1 MSGKFAVSICLG
13 LVIILLFPVLS
24 SAAEAQG
31 KRPNILFAIADD
43 ASWKHFSAYGC
54 QFVRTPAFD
63 RVAKEGVLF
72 SNAFT
77 PTSKCSPSR
86 AALLTGRN
94 PWQLE
99 EAANHYGLFPKKFDV
114 FPDLLE
120 KQGYF
125 VGFTGKGWGPGEWK
139 QAGWSRNP
147 CGPAFNRR
155 KLKSPREHM
164 APNDYAGNF
173 RDFLDQREKDQP
185 FCFWYGGH
193 EPHRGYVRGSGVAAG
208 KKPSDATVPPYLP
221 DEEIVRNDIL
231 DYGLEIEHFDDH
243 LGKMLAILETAG
255 ELENTLIV
263 VTSDNGMPFPRVKGH
278 TYEDACHM
286 PLAIRWGAKARGG
299 RVVEDFVSLID
310 VAPTL
315 LDAAG
320 AGKHPEMTG
329 QSLASILSSE
339 KSGQVDPARDH
350 VLLGRERCDV
360 GRPNDAGYPV
370 RAIRTKEFFYA
381 RNFAPERW
389 PAGPPETGYTDIDDS
404 PTKSLLVERKDQFFD
419 LAIAKRGAEELYD
432 VRSDPAGVKN
442 LADDPKLVETK
453 EALWAKLEAELREQ
467 KDPRIL
473 GQGEI
478 FETYKSFAP
487 RRRSWDAMMQK

>member
-1 MSGKFAVSICLG
+1 MLRGFASSILPS
-13 LVIILLFPVLS
+13 LYLILLVPIFS
-24 SAAEAQG
+24 STTQAQTT
-31 KRPNILFAIADD
+31 RPNILFAIADD
-43 ASWKHFSAYGC
+43 ASWKHFGAYGC
-54 QFVRTPAFD
+54 RFVRTPAFD
-63 RVAKEGVLF
+63 RVAREGVLF
-72 SNAFT
+72 THAYT
-77 PTSKCSPSR
+77 PTPKCSPSR

-139 QAGWSRNP
+139 QAGRSRNP

-155 KLKSPREHM
+155 KVKSPRPDIS
-164 APNDYAGNF
+164 ANDYAGNLEE
-173 RDFLDQREKDQP
+173 FLQQRPGDKP

-193 EPHRGYVRGSGVAAG
+193 EPHRGYVRGSGVSAG
-208 KKPSDATVPPYLP
+208 RKLSDAVVPPYLP
-221 DEEIVRNDIL
+221 DDEIVRGDLL

-243 LGKMLAILETAG
+243 LGKMLAILEAAG

-263 VTSDNGMPFPRVKGH
+263 ITSDNGMPFPRVKGH
-278 TYEDACHM
+278 IYEDACHM
-286 PLAIRWGAKARGG
+286 PLAIRWGAKAKGA
-299 RVVEDFVSLID
+299 RVAEDFVSLID
-310 VAPTL
+310 IAPTFL
-315 LDAAG
+315 EAAG
-320 AGKHPEMTG
+320 LAKHPEMTG
-329 QSLASILSSE
+329 QSLMQILVSD
-339 KSGQVDPARDH
+339 KSGQVDPSRDH

-370 RAIRTKEFFYA
+370 RAIRTKEHFYA

-404 PTKSLLVERKDQFFD
+404 PTKSLLIERKDQFFD

-432 VRSDPAGVKN
+432 VRSDPACVKN
-442 LADDPKLVETK
+442 LADDPKLAETK
-453 EALWAKLEAELREQ
+453 QALWAKLEAELREQ
-467 KDPRIL
+467 NDPRIL
-473 GQGEI
+473 GQGQI

-487 RRRSWDAMMQK
+487 RRRSWDAVMQK